1 MPYLIVLGIIVAG
14 IAVAIFKVN
23 KVKSDQFIEMMK
35 QAKMADD
42 IDGEV
47 VDVDIT
53 DDADEGSGETS
64 DQEDDNRSK

>member
-53 DDADEGSGETS
+53 DDADEGSSETS
-64 DQEDDNRSK
+64 DQEKDNRSK

>member
-64 DQEDDNRSK
+64 DQEDHNRSK

>member
-53 DDADEGSGETS
+53 DGADEGSGETS
-64 DQEDDNRSK
+64 DQEKDNRSK